1 MTKSNFCF
9 TFLFTISFYG
19 NCQLV
24 DDTTQAHHR
33 HHENEFIIKL
43 ENRSTHINSEF
54 TTIYGLAVGLDIHH
68 KFRVKLSGNSTF
80 WDVGLWNRSKFYFA
94 SLGLEYDIND
104 FQLVT
109 IIPFV
114 NMGYG
119 RHEYL
124 FPDENLVG
132 KESII
137 PLELGVYGS
146 YHFLPWADLKIGG
159 GSRRVLGSRFRN
171 LNNYFLKFGIGIHLK
186 KWNSWREE
194 RSMQG

>member
-80 WDVGLWNRSKFYFA
+80 WDVGLWNRSKFYFSRYNPTKRCKSNHPEA
-94 SLGLEYDIND
+94 VMSHTRGNGLCIDPLVSPPPHKKSLDKD
-104 FQLVT
+104 
-109 IIPFV
+109 
-114 NMGYG
+114 
-119 RHEYL
+119 
-124 FPDENLVG
+124 
-132 KESII
+132 
-137 PLELGVYGS
+137 PL
-146 YHFLPWADLKIGG
+146 
-159 GSRRVLGSRFRN
+159 RN
-171 LNNYFLKFGIGIHLK
+171 
-186 KWNSWREE
+186 
-194 RSMQG
+194 